1 MFTGGNAM
9 RLGIVV
15 MGCAVM
21 ALAACGG
28 GGSASGSS
36 PASRAPASPTPGAAP
51 AGVAGQISQLGAG
64 TLVVKQQSGDVS
76 VAYGASTN
84 VLQTSAATQAN
95 IVAGACVVAT
105 GQRDPGG
112 VVTADMVQVQFN
124 MNGNCTPPPGI
135 SPGGFGPGSAVNLR
149 GKITSVSGASF
160 VMLAVSPA
168 DTSVTVNVPATARIT
183 RLDTATSSKLAAGQ
197 CVRVNGQPDAS
208 GVVQARTLVITLPGP
223 TGCASGAQPRPSGS
237 ASPGA

>member
-1 MFTGGNAM
+1 M
-9 RLGIVV
+9 RYSIVV
-15 MGCAVM
+15 TGCAVL

-28 GGSASGSS
+28 TGATGSS
-36 PASRAPASPTPGAAP
+36 PASKASPSPTPGTAP
-51 AGVAGQISQLGAG
+51 SGVAGQISQLGAG

-76 VAYGASTN
+76 VAYSASTN
-84 VLQTSAATQAN
+84 VLQTGGATQSN

-105 GQRDPGG
+105 GQRDSGG

-160 VMLAVSPA
+160 VMQAVNPA
-168 DTSVTVNVPATARIT
+168 DTSVTVNVPTTARIT
-183 RLDTATSSKLAAGQ
+183 RLDTATSSKLAVGQ

-208 GVVQARTLVITLPGP
+208 GVVQARSLVITLPGP
-223 TGCASGAQPRPSGS
+223 TGCASGAPPGAQPRPSGS
-237 ASPGA
+237 P